1 MLLTRLTITHNKND
15 VRALTLIFNVQSW
28 KTRKIIAENIVIRI
42 KTGIYINQH
51 DKPKIYTNFY
61 DSLKMI

>member
-1 MLLTRLTITHNKND
+1 MLLTRLTITHKNTD

-51 DKPKIYTNFY
+51 DKPNIYTNFY